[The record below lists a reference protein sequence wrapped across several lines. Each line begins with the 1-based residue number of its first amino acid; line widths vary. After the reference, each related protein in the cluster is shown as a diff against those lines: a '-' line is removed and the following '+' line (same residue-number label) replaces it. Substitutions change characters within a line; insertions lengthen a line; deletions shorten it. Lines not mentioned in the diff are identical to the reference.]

1 MEAYAVSYP
10 EERSPPTMVRITSVT
25 PHSRADRH
33 GIRAGDVLIS
43 INSREVTDVLDYR
56 FFLTATEVKLALTR
70 DGEPFEVT
78 IRKRE
83 YDDIGLDFETPL
95 MDKKHSCENKC
106 IFCFIDQL
114 PKGMRETLYF
124 KDDDSRLSFLHGNF
138 ITMTNLRDHDIDRI
152 IEMHISP
159 VNVSVHTT
167 NPVLRVKMMHNKR
180 AGLVLDY
187 LPRLAEAGITLCGQL
202 VLCRGINDGEELD
215 RSMRDLYALGEA
227 MESVSIVPA
236 GLTRHRDKLFPL
248 TTYTPEEAAA
258 VIRQVESFAEKC
270 LAECGSRKF
279 FCADE
284 LYLRAGLPLPAEE
297 YYEGYAQIE
306 NGVGMITSLLT
317 EFDDELNFLDEYLP
331 DYKAPRT
338 VSICTGV
345 AAYPTIK
352 AMAARLEA
360 QVEGLT
366 VHVYEIINHFF
377 GESVT
382 VAGLLTGQDMLAQ
395 LTGRELGDQL
405 IIPENTLRADEAMFL
420 DDMTPD
426 ELSEK
431 LNVPIRAGKNNGAEF
446 IKELLGIE

>member
-1 MEAYAVSYP
+1 
-10 EERSPPTMVRITSVT
+10 MVTITDVAQN
-25 PHSRADRH
+25 SRAARK
-33 GIRAGDVLIS
+33 GIIAGDVLVS
-43 INSREVTDVLDYR
+43 INGREISDVLDYR
-56 FFLTATEVKLALTR
+56 FFLTNTNITLSLLR
-70 DGEPFEVT
+70 DGEPLEVV
-78 IRKRE
+78 IRKQE

-95 MDKKHSCENKC
+95 MDKKRSCQNKC

-138 ITMTNLRDHDIDRI
+138 ITMTNLFDKDIDRI

-167 NPVLRVKMMHNKR
+167 NPELRVKMMHNKR

-187 LPRLAEAGITLCGQL
+187 LPKLAKAGITLCGQL
-202 VLCRGINDGEELD
+202 VLCRGINDGEELE
-215 RSMRDLYALGEA
+215 RSMRDLYALGDA

-236 GLTRHRDKLFPL
+236 GLTKYRDKLYPL
-248 TTYTPEEAAA
+248 TTYTTEEAAQ
-258 VIRQVESFAEKC
+258 IIDQVEAFADKC

-284 LYLRAGLPLPAEE
+284 LYLRAGRPLHTEE

-306 NGVGMITSLLT
+306 NGVGMITSLMT
-317 EFDDELNFLDEYLP
+317 EFEDEMNFLAEDLAE
-331 DYKAPRT
+331 YKAPRT

-366 VHVYEIINHFF
+366 IHVYEIINHFF

-382 VAGLLTGQDMLAQ
+382 VAGLLTGKDMSEQLA
-395 LTGRELGDQL
+395 GKELGDVL
-405 IIPENTLRADEAMFL
+405 FFPENTLRAGEDIFL
-420 DDMTPD
+420 DDMSPE
-426 ELSEK
+426 ELSTK
-431 LNVPIRAGKNNGAEF
+431 LGVPVMPGRNDGGEF
-446 IKELLGIE
+446 VREMLGVQ